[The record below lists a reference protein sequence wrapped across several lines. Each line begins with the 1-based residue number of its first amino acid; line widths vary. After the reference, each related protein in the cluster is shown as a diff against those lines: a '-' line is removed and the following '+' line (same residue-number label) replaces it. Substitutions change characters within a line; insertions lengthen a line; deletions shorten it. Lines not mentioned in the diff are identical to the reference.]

1 MTQWTSSFAAVVLA
15 LLAQPFYCAGQ
26 SDATQ
31 ACSDISDRISN
42 ASSVLYACKS
52 KLSCFDKYLT

>member
-52 KLSCFDKYLT
+52 QS